1 MLCAV
6 CALFS
11 ACAVSAAP
19 SGILPQMYKI
29 RAGTGKGRTGEG
41 IRRQSEAV
49 VRRKR
54 EQDRER
60 RWGGISRRIGKTAAA
75 RARSALFPRI
85 TLLKQRNSKSIPPKY
100 TPAARQ
106 SGFTRCRRD
115 FGSSP
120 LQDKRNHRMKRK
132 TARRISGK
140 TSAVRRTTEGI
151 MAGRT
156 KKAPCVRGKP
166 NTVRNGVRHARCV
179 V

>member
-75 RARSALFPRI
+75 RARSALFPQI
-85 TLLKQRNSKSIPPKY
+85 TLLKQRNSKLIPPKY
-100 TPAARQ
+100 PYGAAVRFYPVQTGFRTLPAAGQ
-106 SGFTRCRRD
+106 AESQNEAKNGTH
-115 FGSSP
+115 GHP
-120 LQDKRNHRMKRK
+120 
-132 TARRISGK
+132 
-140 TSAVRRTTEGI
+140 V
-151 MAGRT
+151 
-156 KKAPCVRGKP
+156 KKAPCGRGKP

-179 V
+179 I

>member
-132 TARRISGK
+132 TARTDIR
-140 TSAVRRTTEGI
+140 
-151 MAGRT
+151 
-156 KKAPCVRGKP
+156 
-166 NTVRNGVRHARCV
+166 
-179 V
+179 

>member
-85 TLLKQRNSKSIPPKY
+85 TLLKQRNSKFNRQKPF
-100 TPAARQ
+100 TPRREASCRKAFRAAAYLGQR
-106 SGFTRCRRD
+106 T
-115 FGSSP
+115 P
-120 LQDKRNHRMKRK
+120 
-132 TARRISGK
+132 RRIRSPI
-140 TSAVRRTTEGI
+140 SPAIRTFERKI
-151 MAGRT
+151 YIFRIF
-156 KKAPCVRGKP
+156 C
-166 NTVRNGVRHARCV
+166 NL
-179 V
+179 

>member
-115 FGSSP
+115 FGSP
-120 LQDKRNHRMKRK
+120 P
-132 TARRISGK
+132 A
-140 TSAVRRTTEGI
+140 
-151 MAGRT
+151 AGQAESQNEVKNGT
-156 KKAPCVRGKP
+156 HGHPVKKAPCGRGKP

-179 V
+179 I

>member
-1 MLCAV
+1 MC
-6 CALFS
+6 
-11 ACAVSAAP
+11 
-19 SGILPQMYKI
+19 
-29 RAGTGKGRTGEG
+29 RARGAFRNRPAIVQKPRGGRVRRGTGEG
-41 IRRQSEAV
+41 DAGSGAAV

-85 TLLKQRNSKSIPPKY
+85 ALLKQRNSKSIPPKY
-100 TPAARQ
+100 TPCGAAV
-106 SGFTRCRRD
+106 GFTRCRRV
-115 FGSSP
+115 FGPSP
-120 LQDKRNHRMKRK
+120 MQDKRNHRMKRK

-156 KKAPCVRGKP
+156 KKAPCGRGKP
-166 NTVRNGVRHARCV
+166 NTARNGKRHARCV